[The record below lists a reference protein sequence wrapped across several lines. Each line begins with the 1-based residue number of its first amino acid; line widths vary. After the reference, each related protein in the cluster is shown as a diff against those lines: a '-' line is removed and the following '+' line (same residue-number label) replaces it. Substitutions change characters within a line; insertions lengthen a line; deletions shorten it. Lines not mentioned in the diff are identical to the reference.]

1 MKKDHL
7 MKNFRIRKTAAL
19 LLCAVFV
26 FASLPVYAHTDNGRG
41 KTVKVGW
48 YESSFNTR
56 EDNGRRSG
64 YAYEYQMKLAA
75 YTGWKYEYVE
85 GSWSDLMEML
95 KNGEIDLMS
104 DVSYTDERAEQMLF
118 PTLPMGTEEYYIF
131 TAPGNDEIRAD
142 DYSTLNGKRIGV
154 NKGSIQVDYFHE
166 WARQQ
171 GVDATLL
178 ELTGEEAESLEMLQK
193 GKLDAYITPDSFG
206 DPEYLVPV
214 CKIGSSDFFFAV
226 NKDRKDLLN
235 DLNIAL
241 SNIQDENRY
250 YNQQMSEK
258 YLIRSGV
265 NAFLTS
271 DESKW
276 LEKHGP
282 IRVGYQDN
290 YMAFCA
296 KDKETGELTG
306 ALKDYLEYASGSLQ
320 NAHIDF
326 EPVAYPTVADAMEA
340 MDKGEVDCVFP
351 SNLGGYDGE
360 TNDIVM
366 TPSLMRTDVFAVVR
380 NSDARTFGEKN
391 HVIVAVNEGNP
402 NYDAFLLDNFPD
414 WRTVYYPDTSKCL
427 RAVADGVADC
437 VLISSFRY
445 NNIAREC
452 DRYNLTTIDTGV
464 GVDYRFA
471 VKSGNTE
478 LYSILAR
485 VTGLVPSSTINS
497 VLSYYITEDAK
508 STFRDFFM
516 ENMEIFTLVML
527 LLMAVVLALMFRSRR
542 AERRANELISAT
554 EHDNLTGLYN
564 RDFFLE
570 YVNRMHNE
578 NPNQAMDA
586 VVCNIEQFH
595 SVNAVSGRDF
605 GDFVLRSLGSE
616 LKAIASE
623 RDGIAGRFGADRFDL
638 YCRHTDDHQAIYD
651 RLQSVL
657 DEMAHTSNMRLRMG
671 VMRSQPDIDA
681 VQMFDMARI
690 ACNMIRG
697 DFKEHLVVFD
707 DEVRERE
714 EYEQRL
720 LSDLQRALDSF
731 EFEVY
736 YQPKYDILVEPAK
749 LVSAEALIRWR
760 HPELGI
766 IPPDDFIPLFERSG
780 KISDVDKFV
789 WNEAARQI
797 VRWREL
803 YGVTIPVSV
812 NLSRVD
818 VFDPALEE
826 TLDEIIKFNG
836 LDHDLLKLEVTE
848 SAYTENSEQVI
859 KVVSSLRRKGYVI
872 EMDDFGT
879 GYSSLSMLSEMPV
892 DILKLDRNFVRNID
906 HSEKD
911 AQLVALILD
920 ISKELDIPVVAE
932 GVETEAQLQM
942 LRKLGCAIA
951 QGYYFSRPL
960 NVAEFENKILKES
973 IKEDK

>member
-1 MKKDHL
+1 
-7 MKNFRIRKTAAL
+7 
-19 LLCAVFV
+19 
-26 FASLPVYAHTDNGRG
+26 
-41 KTVKVGW
+41 
-48 YESSFNTR
+48 
-56 EDNGRRSG
+56 
-64 YAYEYQMKLAA
+64 
-75 YTGWKYEYVE
+75 
-85 GSWSDLMEML
+85 
-95 KNGEIDLMS
+95 
-104 DVSYTDERAEQMLF
+104 
-118 PTLPMGTEEYYIF
+118 
-131 TAPGNDEIRAD
+131 
-142 DYSTLNGKRIGV
+142 
-154 NKGSIQVDYFHE
+154 
-166 WARQQ
+166 
-171 GVDATLL
+171 
-178 ELTGEEAESLEMLQK
+178 
-193 GKLDAYITPDSFG
+193 
-206 DPEYLVPV
+206 
-214 CKIGSSDFFFAV
+214 
-226 NKDRKDLLN
+226 
-235 DLNIAL
+235 
-241 SNIQDENRY
+241 
-250 YNQQMSEK
+250 MSEK

-276 LEKHGP
+276 LEKHCP
-282 IRVGYQDN
+282 VRVGYQDN

-351 SNLGGYDGE
+351 SNLSGYDGE

-380 NSDARTFGEKN
+380 NSDARNFGEKN

-452 DRYNLTTIDTGV
+452 DKYNLTTIDTGV

-485 VTGLVPSSTINS
+485 VIGLVPSSTINS

-516 ENMEIFTLVML
+516 DNMEIFTLVML

-570 YVNRMHNE
+570 YVNRMHNV